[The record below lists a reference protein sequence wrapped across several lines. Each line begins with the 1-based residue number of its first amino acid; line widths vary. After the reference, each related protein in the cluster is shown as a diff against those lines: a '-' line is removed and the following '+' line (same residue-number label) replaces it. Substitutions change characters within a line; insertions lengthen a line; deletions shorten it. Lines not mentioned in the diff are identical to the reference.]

1 MGDISIF
8 FVLIRVMRVFLQQ
21 KIKDTVGIMDIKMT
35 IQTYNTKL
43 EFDFCVMCHRH
54 TSLNHMTV
62 LWEERRKKVR
72 ICSWCDNG
80 E

>member
-1 MGDISIF
+1 
-8 FVLIRVMRVFLQQ
+8 
-21 KIKDTVGIMDIKMT
+21 MT

-54 TSLNHMTV
+54 TSLGHMTV
-62 LWEERRKKVR
+62 LWEEYPDPKVEFLEKVNELAFHLLDHKTKKVR
-72 ICSWCDNG
+72 ICSWCNNG